1 MSKAPWPTRTEGSE
15 FKVVKPSCSEPRSVG
30 TFSLNLYRQES
41 MAQYDLLV
49 IGTGPAGQKAAVQAS
64 KLGKKVGIIERKEV
78 VGGVCTNTGTIPSKA
93 LREAVLYLSGFRQ
106 RTLYGAEYRL
116 KKTITIEDLAFR
128 SNHIIKNEIEIVKDQ
143 MGRNRIDLIFGEARF
158 IDSHR
163 LLIQRAGTSTEHRAQ
178 AIVIAVGTEP
188 ARPDN
193 VPFDEDTIIDTDGF
207 LRLKHIPASITIVGG
222 GVIGTEYASIL
233 AMMGVPV
240 TLIDKRPRLLEFVDA
255 QIIEALQ
262 QQMTDIGVTIYHE
275 EEAVAIQKEPDGQV
289 KVSLM
294 RQPPVT
300 TTTLMYAIGRI
311 GATKELNLAGIGI
324 IPDLRGRVLVNEHF
338 QTSVPHIYA
347 VGDII
352 GFPALASTSM
362 QQGRHAA
369 CHAFNYPDHTDT
381 DLLPYGIYAIPE
393 ISMVGRNEEELAKAG
408 IPYAAGIAH
417 YREIARGQL
426 IGDETGMLKLLF
438 HRHTHTLLGV
448 HAIGEGA
455 TELIHIGQ
463 AVMAYRGK
471 IDYFIDTVF
480 NYPTLAEC
488 YKVAALDGINRL
500 PRPWPDQTLDV
511 KRKT

>member
-1 MSKAPWPTRTEGSE
+1 
-15 FKVVKPSCSEPRSVG
+15 
-30 TFSLNLYRQES
+30 

-49 IGTGPAGQKAAVQAS
+49 IGTGPAGQKAAVQAA
-64 KLGKKVGIIERKEV
+64 KLGKTVGIIERKEV
-78 VGGVCTNTGTIPSKA
+78 VGGVCTNTGTIPSKS

-128 SNHIIKNEIEIVKDQ
+128 ANHIIKNEIEIVQNQ
-143 MGRNRIDLIFGEARF
+143 MARNRIDLIFGEARF
-158 IDSHR
+158 IDPHR
-163 LLIQRAGTSTEHRAQ
+163 LLIQRAGTSTEHHAHV
-178 AIVIAVGTEP
+178 IVIAVGTEP
-188 ARPDN
+188 ARPAEI
-193 VPFDEDTIIDTDGF
+193 PFDDVTIIDTDGF
-207 LRLKHIPASITIVGG
+207 LTLKHLPTSMVIVGG

-233 AMMGVPV
+233 ATMGVPV
-240 TLIDKRPRLLEFVDA
+240 ILIDKRPRLLEFVDA
-255 QIIEALQ
+255 QIIGALQ
-262 QQMTDIGVTIYHE
+262 QQMTDIGVTLYHE
-275 EEAVAIQKEPDGQV
+275 EEVVAIRKEADGQV
-289 KVSLM
+289 TVSLKH
-294 RQPPVT
+294 RPPIT

-311 GATKELNLAGIGI
+311 GATKDLNLDAIGI
-324 IPDLRGRVLVNEHF
+324 TPDARGRVIVNDHF

-347 VGDII
+347 AGDII

-369 CHAFNYPDHTDT
+369 CHAFGHPDHTDT
-381 DLLPYGIYAIPE
+381 DLLPYGIYSIPE
-393 ISMVGRNEEELAKAG
+393 ISMVGRNEEDLAKAG
-408 IPYAAGIAH
+408 IPFAVGIAH

-426 IGDETGMLKLLF
+426 IGDETGTVKLLF
-438 HRHTHTLLGV
+438 HRHTHALLGV

-500 PRPWPDQTLDV
+500 PRPWPQQT
-511 KRKT
+511 RERET

>member
-1 MSKAPWPTRTEGSE
+1 
-15 FKVVKPSCSEPRSVG
+15 
-30 TFSLNLYRQES
+30 
-41 MAQYDLLV
+41 MAQYDILV
-49 IGTGPAGQKAAVQAS
+49 IGTGPAGQKAAVQAA

-78 VGGVCTNTGTIPSKA
+78 LGGVCTNTGTIPSKS

-106 RTLYGAEYRL
+106 RTLYGAGYRL
-116 KKTITIEDLAFR
+116 KETITIEDLAFR
-128 SNHIIKNEIEIVKDQ
+128 ANHVIKNEIEIVRNQ
-143 MGRNRIDLIFGEARF
+143 MARNGIDLLYGEARF
-158 IDSHR
+158 LDPHR
-163 LLIQRAGTSTEHRAQ
+163 LLIQQAGTSTEHRAHV
-178 AIVIAVGTEP
+178 IVIAVGTEP
-188 ARPDN
+188 ARPADI
-193 VPFDEDTIIDTDGF
+193 PFDDHTIIDTDG
-207 LRLKHIPASITIVGG
+207 LLTLTHLPTSMVIVGG

-233 AMMGVPV
+233 AALGVPV

-262 QQMTDIGVTIYHE
+262 RQMTNLGVTLCHE
-275 EEAVAIQKEPDGQV
+275 EEVVSIRKDSDGQV
-289 KVSLM
+289 TVSLAH
-294 RQPPVT
+294 RPPIA
-300 TTTLMYAIGRI
+300 TTTLMYAIGRV
-311 GATKELNLAGIGI
+311 GATKPLNLTSTGIT
-324 IPDLRGRVLVNEHF
+324 PDARGRVIVNEHF

-347 VGDII
+347 AGDVI

-369 CHAFNYPDHTDT
+369 CHAFGHPDHTDT

-393 ISMVGRNEEELAKAG
+393 ISMVGQNEDDLVRAG
-408 IPYAAGIAH
+408 TPYAAGIAH

-426 IGDETGMLKLLF
+426 IGDDTGMLKLLF
-438 HRHTHTLLGV
+438 HRETHALLGV

-500 PRPWPDQTLDV
+500 PRPWPQTTTDV